1 MLEYSSEITTELSI
15 NTKQRVFFVNEIPV
29 EKRNSSGIYKI
40 ENKING
46 KVYVGKTVNFRK
58 RYVSYKASY
67 YNRTERQI
75 NFYLMNSI
83 DKYSPENFT
92 FSVLEFCGID
102 DLAEKELSWM
112 VELGSTNLD
121 KGYNL
126 RMDSSTGMVTHDS
139 TREKISKRV
148 KKEYA
153 DGTRSIEAVSA
164 FFTEMW
170 KDDELKNQMR
180 QQVSESRRSFFIQ
193 STKGGEIVAVWNG
206 INQIM
211 NHNRDYKWQNV
222 YAACNGSKKNYRG
235 FLWKR
240 VDDLEDW
247 MLEYLVTDNAGL
259 AGRKADESIYETGEY
274 HRGGLYVY
282 EVSDGE
288 ETKEM
293 LGKDLRKML
302 PNIYYV
308 FCKTKSDTVVHKGY
322 TVTRRKIEEIQQTP

>member
-15 NTKQRVFFVNEIPV
+15 NTKQRVFFVNELPV

-112 VELGSTNLD
+112 L
-121 KGYNL
+121 
-126 RMDSSTGMVTHDS
+126 
-139 TREKISKRV
+139 
-148 KKEYA
+148 EYVVP
-153 DGTRSIEAVSA
+153 DGTE
-164 FFTEMW
+164 
-170 KDDELKNQMR
+170 
-180 QQVSESRRSFFIQ
+180 
-193 STKGGEIVAVWNG
+193 
-206 INQIM
+206 
-211 NHNRDYKWQNV
+211 
-222 YAACNGSKKNYRG
+222 
-235 FLWKR
+235 
-240 VDDLEDW
+240 
-247 MLEYLVTDNAGL
+247 L

-274 HRGGLYVY
+274 HRGGLYMY
-282 EVSDGE
+282 EVFDGQNTE
-288 ETKEM
+288 EM
-293 LGKDLRKML
+293 LGKDLRIML
-302 PNIYYV
+302 PNIYHV
-308 FCKTKSDTVVHKGY
+308 FCKAKSDTVEHKGY
-322 TVTRRKIEEIQQTP
+322 TVTRRKIE

>member
-1 MLEYSSEITTELSI
+1 MRSSL
-15 NTKQRVFFVNEIPV
+15 RVFFVNEIPA

-75 NFYLMNSI
+75 NSYLMNSI
-83 DKYSPENFT
+83 DKYKPENFT
-92 FSVLEFCGID
+92 FSILESCSID
-102 DLAEKELSWM
+102 DLAEKELFWM
-112 VELGSTNLD
+112 VELESTNLE

-139 TREKISKRV
+139 TREKISNRL
-148 KKEYA
+148 KKEYS
-153 DGTRSIEAVSA
+153 DGTRSAEAIGV
-164 FFTEMW
+164 FFSEMW
-170 KDDELKNQMR
+170 KDEELKDQMR

-193 STKGGEIVAVWNG
+193 STKDGKVIAVWNG

-240 VDDLEDW
+240 VDELEDW
-247 MLEYLVTDNAGL
+247 MLEYLVTDNTDL
-259 AGRKADESIYETGEY
+259 AGRKADESVYETGEY
-274 HRGGLYVY
+274 HRGGLYIY
-282 EVSDGE
+282 EVFDGE
-288 ETKEM
+288 KTEEM
-293 LGKDLRKML
+293 LGKDLRVLL
-302 PNIYYV
+302 PNIYGA
-308 FCKTKSDTVVHKGY
+308 FCKAGIDTITHKGY
-322 TVTRRKIEEIQQTP
+322 TITRRKLEEKKFKTPLDDTLK

>member
-1 MLEYSSEITTELSI
+1 MRSSL
-15 NTKQRVFFVNEIPV
+15 RVFFVNEIPS

-40 ENKING
+40 ENRVNG

-75 NFYLMNSI
+75 NSYLMNSI
-83 DKYSPENFT
+83 DKYKPENFT
-92 FSVLEFCGID
+92 FSILESCSID
-102 DLAEKELSWM
+102 YLAERELFWM
-112 VELGSTNLD
+112 VELESTNLE

-126 RMDSSTGMVTHDS
+126 RMDSSTGMITHDS
-139 TREKISKRV
+139 TREKISNRL

-153 DGTRSIEAVSA
+153 EGTRTREAVSEWA
-164 FFTEMW
+164 TNLW
-170 KDDELKNQMR
+170 KDEELKDQMR

-193 STKGGEIVAVWNG
+193 NTKDGKVVAVWNG

-240 VDDLEDW
+240 VDELDEW
-247 MLEYLVTDNAGL
+247 MLEYLVTDNTDL
-259 AGRKADESIYETGEY
+259 AGRKADESVYETGEY

-282 EVSDGE
+282 EVFDGE
-288 ETKEM
+288 NTEEM
-293 LGKDLRKML
+293 LGKDLRVLL
-302 PNIYYV
+302 PNIYGA
-308 FCKTKSDTVVHKGY
+308 FCKAGVDTVKHKGY
-322 TVTRRKIEEIQQTP
+322 TITRRKLEEKEI

>member
-1 MLEYSSEITTELSI
+1 MRGSL
-15 NTKQRVFFVNEIPV
+15 RVFFVNEVPA

-46 KVYVGKTVNFRK
+46 KIYVGKTVNFRK

-75 NFYLMNSI
+75 NFYLMSSI
-83 DKYSPENFT
+83 DKYRPENFT

-102 DLAEKELSWM
+102 DLAEKELLWM
-112 VELGSTNLD
+112 VELESTNLD

-193 STKGGEIVAVWNG
+193 SKKGGEIVAVWNG

-211 NHNRDYKWQNV
+211 NHNMDYKWQNV

-247 MLEYLVTDNAGL
+247 MLEYLVTDNADL
-259 AGRKADESIYETGEY
+259 AGRKADESIYETGEC

-288 ETKEM
+288 KTKEM

-302 PNIYYV
+302 PNIYHV

-322 TVTRRKIEEIQQTP
+322 TVTRRKIEEIQNKS